1 MQGEGLGKK
10 ITKGLMWTYLE
21 RICAQGVS
29 TLVTIILARL
39 LLPENYGVVSIA
51 TIFMSFCDALVVG
64 GFSDTLIQK
73 KDADDIDFSTMF
85 WFVLAFGFLMF
96 GIVFAIA
103 PLAETFFKTSM
114 VCVTLRVMAV
124 RLPINAVNS
133 IQSAYISK
141 HMKYKYFFFA
151 TLIGTVV
158 SAVVG
163 IVMAYMGYGVW
174 ALVAQYLTNSVV
186 DTLVIWF
193 TCGWHPSFKFSL
205 KRLKSLYSFGW
216 KMQLSTLIVTIY
228 VEVESLCIG
237 RKYTSADL
245 ACYEKGRQFPKI
257 IMHNIQTSISK
268 VMLPAFSKIS
278 DKKDETKRL
287 AKRSVSISTY
297 LMAPLLIGL
306 ILCSKEF
313 VIAVLTE
320 KWLPA
325 VPFMQ
330 LLSVYYLIEPI
341 MAFNKQIVIAA
352 GKSALYLKMEIAK
365 KTVGISLLLI
375 SVFCFDSVYAIALAT
390 VITQIIGLIIQSA
403 PLKRIINY
411 PLAEQIKDVAP
422 SYILAVSMAAPI
434 FAVKMLDISYLLKL
448 IIEVIAGALF
458 YLAGSMILKLK
469 PYKYCVGKLAK
480 LKSKI
485 KK

>member
-151 TLIGTVV
+151 TLIGTVI

-245 ACYEKGRQFPKI
+245 AYYEKGRQFPKM

-390 VITQIIGLIIQSA
+390 VITQIIGLIIQST

>member
-245 ACYEKGRQFPKI
+245 AYYEKGRQFPKM

-365 KTVGISLLLI
+365 KAVGISLLLI

>member
-1 MQGEGLGKK
+1 
-10 ITKGLMWTYLE
+10 
-21 RICAQGVS
+21 
-29 TLVTIILARL
+29 
-39 LLPENYGVVSIA
+39 
-51 TIFMSFCDALVVG
+51 
-64 GFSDTLIQK
+64 
-73 KDADDIDFSTMF
+73 
-85 WFVLAFGFLMF
+85 
-96 GIVFAIA
+96 
-103 PLAETFFKTSM
+103 
-114 VCVTLRVMAV
+114 
-124 RLPINAVNS
+124 
-133 IQSAYISK
+133 
-141 HMKYKYFFFA
+141 
-151 TLIGTVV
+151 
-158 SAVVG
+158 
-163 IVMAYMGYGVW
+163 
-174 ALVAQYLTNSVV
+174 
-186 DTLVIWF
+186 
-193 TCGWHPSFKFSL
+193 
-205 KRLKSLYSFGW
+205 
-216 KMQLSTLIVTIY
+216 
-228 VEVESLCIG
+228 
-237 RKYTSADL
+237 
-245 ACYEKGRQFPKI
+245 
-257 IMHNIQTSISK
+257 
-268 VMLPAFSKIS
+268 
-278 DKKDETKRL
+278 
-287 AKRSVSISTY
+287 ISTY

-330 LLSVYYLIEPI
+330 LLSIYYLIEPI

-422 SYILAVSMAAPI
+422 SYILAICMAAPI
-434 FAVKMLDISYLLKL
+434 FAIKMLDISYLLKL

>member
-245 ACYEKGRQFPKI
+245 AYYEKGRQFPKM

-278 DKKDETKRL
+278 DKKYETKRL

-422 SYILAVSMAAPI
+422 SYILAICMAAPI

-469 PYKYCVGKLAK
+469 PYKYCIGKLAE

>member
-245 ACYEKGRQFPKI
+245 AYYEKGRQFPKM

-313 VIAVLTE
+313 VIAVLTD

>member
-151 TLIGTVV
+151 TLIGTVI

-245 ACYEKGRQFPKI
+245 AYYEKGRQFPKM

>member
-1 MQGEGLGKK
+1 MQGEELGKK

-21 RICAQGVS
+21 RVCAQGVS

-51 TIFMSFCDALVVG
+51 TIFMSICDALVVG

-245 ACYEKGRQFPKI
+245 AYYEKGRQFPKM

-434 FAVKMLDISYLLKL
+434 FAIKMLDISYLLKL
-448 IIEVIAGALF
+448 VIEVIAGALF

>member
-245 ACYEKGRQFPKI
+245 AYYEKGRQFPKI

-365 KTVGISLLLI
+365 KAVGISLLLI

-422 SYILAVSMAAPI
+422 SYILAICMAAPI

>member
-1 MQGEGLGKK
+1 MQGEELGKK
-10 ITKGLMWTYLE
+10 ITRGLVWTYLE
-21 RICAQGVS
+21 RVSAQGVS

-39 LLPENYGVVSIA
+39 LLPEDYGVVSIA
-51 TIFMSFCDALVVG
+51 TIFMSVCDALVVG

-73 KDADDIDFSTMF
+73 KDADDVDFSTMF
-85 WFVLAFGFLMF
+85 WFVLAFGFLMY
-96 GIVFAIA
+96 GIVFAVA
-103 PLAETFFKTSM
+103 PLAQTFFKTSM

-124 RLPINAVNS
+124 RLPINAVKS

-163 IVMAYMGYGVW
+163 IVMAYMGFGVW

-186 DTLVIWF
+186 DTLIIWF
-193 TCGWHPSFKFSL
+193 TCGWHPSFKFDL

-216 KMQLSTLIVTIY
+216 KMQLSTLLATIY
-228 VEVESLCIG
+228 AEVESLCIG

-245 ACYEKGRQFPKI
+245 AYYEKGRQFPRM

-278 DKKDETKRL
+278 DEKSTSKKL
-287 AKRSVSISTY
+287 AKKSISISTY

-313 VIAVLTE
+313 VTVVLTE

-330 LLSVYYLIEPI
+330 LLSVYYLIEPM

-352 GKSALYLKMEIAK
+352 GESALYLKMEILK
-365 KTVGISLLLI
+365 KSIGISLLLI
-375 SVFCFDSVYAIALAT
+375 SVFCFDSVYVIAVAT
-390 VITQIIGLIIQSA
+390 VLTQIIGLIIQSA

-411 PLAEQIKDVAP
+411 SLTEQVKDVAP
-422 SYILAVSMAAPI
+422 SYILAICMAIPI
-434 FAVKMLDISYLLKL
+434 CAIKMLDVSSLLKL
-448 IIEVIAGALF
+448 IFEVAAGAAL
-458 YLAGSMILKLK
+458 YLIGSMILKLE
-469 PYKYCVGKLAK
+469 PYKYCIGKLTV
-480 LKSKI
+480 LKGKI

>member
-245 ACYEKGRQFPKI
+245 AYYEKGRQFPKM

>member
-1 MQGEGLGKK
+1 MQGEELGKK

-21 RICAQGVS
+21 RVCAQGVS

-51 TIFMSFCDALVVG
+51 TIFMSICDALVVG

-73 KDADDIDFSTMF
+73 KDADEIDFSTMF
-85 WFVLAFGFLMF
+85 WFVLALGFLMY
-96 GIVFAIA
+96 GLVFAVA
-103 PLAETFFKTSM
+103 PFAETFFKTSM

-124 RLPINAVNS
+124 RLPINAVKS

-163 IVMAYMGYGVW
+163 IVMAYMGFGVW

-193 TCGWHPSFKFSL
+193 TCGWHPSFKFDP

-228 VEVESLCIG
+228 VEIESLCIG
-237 RKYTSADL
+237 KKYTSADL
-245 ACYEKGRQFPKI
+245 AYYEKGRQFPKL

-278 DKKDETKRL
+278 DKKEETKRL

-365 KTVGISLLLI
+365 KTIGISLLLI

-390 VITQIIGLIIQSA
+390 VLNQFIGLIIQSA

-411 PLAEQIKDVAP
+411 PLPEQIKDVAP
-422 SYILAVSMAAPI
+422 SYILAICMAAPI
-434 FAVKMLDISYLLKL
+434 FAVKMLDIPYLLKL
-448 IIEVIAGALF
+448 VIEVIAGALF
-458 YLAGSMILKLK
+458 YLAGSMLLKLK
-469 PYKYCVGKLAK
+469 PYKYCIGKLAG

>member
-245 ACYEKGRQFPKI
+245 AYYEKGRQFPKM

-278 DKKDETKRL
+278 DKKYETKRL

-422 SYILAVSMAAPI
+422 SYILAICMAAPI